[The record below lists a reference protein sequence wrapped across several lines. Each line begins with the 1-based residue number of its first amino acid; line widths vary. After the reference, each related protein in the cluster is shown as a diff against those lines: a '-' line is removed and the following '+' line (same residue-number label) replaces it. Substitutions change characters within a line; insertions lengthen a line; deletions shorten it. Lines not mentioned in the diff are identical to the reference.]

1 MKNRSFKYSIIFLLL
16 ITVSILIRPY
26 KVNGEVQSV
35 TEANEKLKGISEE
48 EQQTLEKLFL
58 ITQEIEEMERE
69 KIRLSKE
76 IEDLKIQI
84 DNLDQLIEKEKENYD
99 NHLSLL
105 EQVLISYQ
113 RGGPASYI
121 DIILKSKDLTSF
133 IKSLN
138 LIKDISK
145 NTGELLASIDES
157 KRSMEEN
164 RRKLSESRDL
174 LEVKKVELEKSIAEG
189 QRLVKDLEAYLNSL
203 EDQKEL
209 YEDYLNNLKLMWEN
223 LKDLFSNIV
232 DEFSRIIGEGHF
244 TMEDLNLKFNFFSVK
259 GSIHQDTFNRIL
271 NYNSNLQKMI
281 FSFGTDG
288 VRVEVPE
295 SNLVLLGDFV
305 IRDDMVLEYVPREG
319 TFYNMVLEIESIE
332 ELFRNRPMIIDFEKI
347 AGDMITI
354 DIKLDEV
361 KTEDGYLYFT
371 LDTGFL
377 FN

>member
-1 MKNRSFKYSIIFLLL
+1 MKNRSFKYSIIFLIL

-48 EQQTLEKLFL
+48 EQQTLERLFL

-244 TMEDLNLKFNFFSVK
+244 TMDDLNLKFNFFSVK

-271 NYNSNLQKMI
+271 NDNSNLQKMI
-281 FSFGTDG
+281 FSFKTDG

-305 IRDDMVLEYVPREG
+305 VRDDMVLEFVPREG

-347 AGDMITI
+347 AGDMIII

-361 KTEDGYLYFT
+361 KTEDGYLNFT